1 VYLPRIAWTT
11 TTLTARWTW
20 IVQPVEQVDDGSLDV
35 EGTADG
41 NVKASLDVDG
51 TEDGMHHGLLDSNG
65 NLTPMA
71 STKAS
76 SMARWTW
83 KERLAGLG

>member
-1 VYLPRIAWTT
+1 MKTSSKACWTP
-11 TTLTARWTW
+11 
-20 IVQPVEQVDDGSLDV
+20 IVQPIEQADDGSLDV

-41 NVKASLDVDG
+41 NVKGSLDFDG
-51 TEDGMHHGLLDSNG
+51 TEDGMHYSSLDSNG

-76 SMARWTW
+76 SMAR
-83 KERLAGLG
+83 